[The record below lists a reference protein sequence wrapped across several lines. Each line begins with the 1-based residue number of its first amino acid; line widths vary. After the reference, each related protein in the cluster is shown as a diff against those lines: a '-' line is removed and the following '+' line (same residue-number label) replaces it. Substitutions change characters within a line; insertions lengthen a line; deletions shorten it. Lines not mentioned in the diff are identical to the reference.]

1 MKHTILY
8 ITKALI
14 YGSIVWIGAGL
25 VINQA
30 SANES
35 ATKTTSNKK
44 LEGTQ
49 WRLVE
54 FQSMDDATGVL
65 RPHDPSLYT
74 MSLHSDGRVEMHLNC
89 NRAQGNWSAKPS
101 SDGTSGNFE
110 FGPLASTLAIC
121 PPPTMDEHILAQAE
135 YIRGYLLKDGRLY
148 LSLMADGGIYVWE
161 PNSGKTSVQNIYLSP
176 EEGGPRDWEVT
187 GLKNDMLN
195 LREHPSAKAKIIDK
209 YASGTILDN
218 LGCQSSEGQI
228 WCDVQKLGGG
238 ARGYV
243 SSKFLKPAVSPDG
256 SAATGADDSALRAG
270 QSKFDATGTVP
281 CSFSKDPIMKECEF
295 GVARA
300 GGGYATVVITKPD
313 TRKRAIY
320 FRMGKA
326 IGADTSQA
334 EGYPEFRSS
343 KENDWHFIHVGNEF
357 YKIPDAVLFGG

>member
-1 MKHTILY
+1 MTEV
-8 ITKALI
+8 LI
-14 YGSIVWIGAGL
+14 YVSIVWIGVGL

-35 ATKTTSNKK
+35 AIKTPSNKE
-44 LEGTQ
+44 LEGTH

-65 RPHDPSLYT
+65 RPHDPSLYK
-74 MSLHSDGRVEMHLNC
+74 MRLHSDGRVEMQLNC
-89 NRAQGNWSAKPS
+89 NRAHGNWSATPS
-101 SDGTSGNFE
+101 SDDGTSGNFE

-121 PPPTMDEHILAQAE
+121 PPPTMDEHIIRQAQ

-161 PNSGKTSVQNIYLSP
+161 PDNGKTSVQNMYISP

-187 GLKNDMLN
+187 GLKNDRLN
-195 LREHPSAKAKIIDK
+195 LREQPSAKAKIIDK
-209 YASGTILDN
+209 YTLGTILDN
-218 LGCQSSEGQI
+218 LGCQTSEGQI

-256 SAATGADDSALRAG
+256 STPTGPDDSALHAG
-270 QSKFDATGTVP
+270 QNKFDATGTVP
-281 CSFSKDPIMKECEF
+281 CSFSEDPTMKECEF

-300 GGGYATVVITKPD
+300 GGGYATVVITKED
-313 TRKRAIY
+313 GRKRAIY

-326 IGADTSQA
+326 IGADTSQTD
-334 EGYPEFRSS
+334 GYPEFRSS
-343 KENDWHFIHVGNEF
+343 KENDWHFIHVGSEF
-357 YKIPDAVLFGG
+357 YKIPDAVIFGG